1 MYVGEL
7 FHQLFLYLHKVAAC
21 LAFVAA
27 VGVGLVDKM
36 HVFGTLQQAVEVV
49 CLGSV
54 AVLVG
59 EHAESL
65 SQVIWNQRVVR
76 GALGDYPF
84 VARHNDKVLEIDVL
98 GLLQPHNLQS
108 FKGFA
113 LERQCDAHGYALI
126 DLPQGAYLV
135 HKIVF
140 LLQFGE
146 MLENLVSRL

>member
-7 FHQLFLYLHKVAAC
+7 FHQLFLYLHEVAAC

-49 CLGSV
+49 GLGSV

-65 SQVIWNQRVVR
+65 AQVIWNQRVV
-76 GALGDYPF
+76 
-84 VARHNDKVLEIDVL
+84 
-98 GLLQPHNLQS
+98 
-108 FKGFA
+108 
-113 LERQCDAHGYALI
+113 
-126 DLPQGAYLV
+126 
-135 HKIVF
+135 
-140 LLQFGE
+140 
-146 MLENLVSRL
+146 